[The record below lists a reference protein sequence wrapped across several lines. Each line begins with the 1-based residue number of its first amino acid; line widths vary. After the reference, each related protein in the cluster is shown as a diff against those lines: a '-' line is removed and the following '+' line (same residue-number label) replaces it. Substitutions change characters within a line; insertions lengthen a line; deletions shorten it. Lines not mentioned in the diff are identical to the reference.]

1 MDASNATPAS
11 SRASGSTL
19 VALAGVGLAALA
31 AGWLLG
37 YFVPSR
43 SERFYLLVPPAA
55 LAVHLLWN
63 RPTRDERRS
72 LFWKTLTSTVTI
84 GVLCWL
90 YMMTMI
96 YQMMPERGP
105 DFVGHVRGSEILI
118 AVYFMSALLIVGNA
132 IHATFQLL
140 GNFLGTRFAPA
151 DSEGKRTRPRLAMGL
166 EVVLPRVLT
175 VAVALPYL
183 LACLTTHRM
192 KIPNAQ
198 TPLTLLHREFEDV
211 SFQATDGTTL
221 RGWYIPAKKPSQ
233 RTLLICHGLAANRT
247 AFLTFMLVGDVMDA
261 NVLLFDFR
269 GHGASDG
276 HTISLGYWE
285 KQDVLAAIGWL
296 RSERPDDC
304 RELLGVGI
312 SMGSASLIRAATEV
326 EPPLSGLLIDSGF
339 TSTGDMAGQ
348 IVWFL
353 PAICRPPI
361 VALGVPIAEW
371 EMNCPILDVR
381 PIDDIARVRAPV
393 LFFHAE
399 GDPMIPLWQG
409 QALHDRAMDP
419 KQMVVVKT
427 NHHGGS
433 LGTDPQGYFQHAQ
446 EFFKKPSPEK

>member
-1 MDASNATPAS
+1 MDNAPATPRDVRKVVLS
-11 SRASGSTL
+11 I
-19 VALAGVGLAALA
+19 AGVGLASLGV
-31 AGWLLG
+31 GWLLG
-37 YFVPSR
+37 YLVPSR
-43 SERFYLLVPPAA
+43 SERFYLLVPPVA
-55 LAVHLLWN
+55 LAVHVLWN
-63 RPTRDERRS
+63 RPTRDERRA
-72 LFWKTLTSTVTI
+72 LLWKTVASTITI

-90 YMMTMI
+90 YMTTMI

-105 DFVGHVRGSEILI
+105 DFVGHIRGSEILI

-132 IHATFQLL
+132 IYATFQSL
-140 GNFLGTRFAPA
+140 GNFLGKRFAPA
-151 DSEGKRTRPRLAMGL
+151 DSAGVRPRPRLATGL

-211 SFQATDGTTL
+211 SFVAEDGTTL
-221 RGWYIPAKKPSQ
+221 RGWFIPAQKPSQ
-233 RTLLICHGLAANRT
+233 RTLLICHGVAANRT
-247 AFLTFMLVGDVMDA
+247 AFLTFMLVGDVLDA

-296 RSERPDDC
+296 RSERPDACHD
-304 RELLGVGI
+304 LIGAGI
-312 SMGSASLIRAATEV
+312 SMGSASLIRAAAEV

-339 TSTGDMAGQ
+339 TSTSDMAGQ

-353 PAICRPPI
+353 PTFCRPPI
-361 VALGVPIAEW
+361 VAVGVPMAEW

-409 QALHDRAMDP
+409 QALHDRALNP

-427 NHHGGS
+427 NNHGGS
-433 LGTDPQGYFQHAQ
+433 LGTDPQGYFEHVQA
-446 EFFKKPSPEK
+446 FFNRSSPVK